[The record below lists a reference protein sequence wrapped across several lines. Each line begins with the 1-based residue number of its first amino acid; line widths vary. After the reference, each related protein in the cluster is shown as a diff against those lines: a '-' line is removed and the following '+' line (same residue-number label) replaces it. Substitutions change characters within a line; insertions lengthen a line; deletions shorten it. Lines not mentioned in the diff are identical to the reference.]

1 MRKGFQRLGCAIQ
14 EQHDS
19 LKGGFFIFIDW
30 KSQALKTQKWAKSPF
45 AICATFLN
53 GFLSKVFA
61 LPAAKRKYWPKSNL
75 VQNRFPPQTE
85 ETSGK
90 ETGNV
95 SEREVLAKRGHI
107 AASPIE
113 YSNLMRHDSAGG
125 QTLFTQEG
133 RSRMFEEQEEIHS
146 SHDIGS

>member
-1 MRKGFQRLGCAIQ
+1 M
-14 EQHDS
+14 
-19 LKGGFFIFIDW
+19 
-30 KSQALKTQKWAKSPF
+30 KWPKSPF
-45 AICATFLN
+45 AICTTFLN

-95 SEREVLAKRGHI
+95 SERVREREVLAKRGHI

-113 YSNLMRHDSAGG
+113 YSNLMRHDSLDGRTD
-125 QTLFTQEG
+125 TLYSRRTDG
-133 RSRMFEEQEEIHS
+133 RGRMFEEQEEIHS